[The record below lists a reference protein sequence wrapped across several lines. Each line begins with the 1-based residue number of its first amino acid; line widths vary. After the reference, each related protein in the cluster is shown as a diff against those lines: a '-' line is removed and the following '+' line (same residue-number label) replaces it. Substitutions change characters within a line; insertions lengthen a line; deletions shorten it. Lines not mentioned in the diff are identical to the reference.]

1 MKQSYGTESD
11 TARLNEAEARHRAL
25 DERLKELAR
34 HAYLTPEEQVEVAQ
48 LKKQKLKA
56 KDEIHEL
63 RRTSS

>member
-25 DERLKELAR
+25 DERLQELAR
-34 HAYLTPEEQVEVAQ
+34 HVYLTPEEQVEVAQ

-56 KDEIHEL
+56 KDEIQEL